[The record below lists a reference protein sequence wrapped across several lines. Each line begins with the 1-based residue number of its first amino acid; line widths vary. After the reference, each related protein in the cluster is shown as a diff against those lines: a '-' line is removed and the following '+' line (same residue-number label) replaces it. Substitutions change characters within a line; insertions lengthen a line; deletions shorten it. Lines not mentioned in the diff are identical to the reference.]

1 MVTQAMRQPGIGP
14 RANAHQ
20 QTAGDGEHQPTHGNC
35 PGQAE
40 GVEMSKTTRVF
51 NGHADEADQYAE
63 GPMQGMGQA
72 VGGIQGGLKS
82 FHVRNYGQRRD

>member
-1 MVTQAMRQPGIGP
+1 MSQPGIGP

-20 QTAGDGEHQPTHGNC
+20 QTAGDGENQSAHGN
-35 PGQAE
+35 GE
-40 GVEMSKTTRVF
+40 SGGNRVEVSETTGVF
-51 NGHADEADQYAE
+51 NSHANEARQHTQ

-72 VGGIQGGLKS
+72 IGGIQGGLKS